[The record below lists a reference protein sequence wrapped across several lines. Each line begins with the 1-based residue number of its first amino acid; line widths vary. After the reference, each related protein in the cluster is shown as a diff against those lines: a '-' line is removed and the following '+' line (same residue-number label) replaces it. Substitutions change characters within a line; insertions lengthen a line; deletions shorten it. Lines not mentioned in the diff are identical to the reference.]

1 MFTRKPHQ
9 PATIERVARLTAALL
24 LSLSSL
30 APAIRPVA
38 MGAIAG
44 AAVGAVMGFRP
55 PLLDPLLGAPK
66 SAFAFDPNLPPGAR
80 KADYCYGLNDNGN
93 IVVVFNRITA
103 TLANPG
109 IAYTATLDG
118 LDSGTNEGSTFD
130 PATGIFYILDQNT
143 SPDRLVEV
151 SLLPGGFITVT
162 EIGTGGLTTPTTPA
176 AQPGIGIGLTGNE
189 GAGRYHD

>member
-1 MFTRKPHQ
+1 M
-9 PATIERVARLTAALL
+9 
-24 LSLSSL
+24 
-30 APAIRPVA
+30 
-38 MGAIAG
+38 
-44 AAVGAVMGFRP
+44 
-55 PLLDPLLGAPK
+55 
-66 SAFAFDPNLPPGAR
+66 
-80 KADYCYGLNDNGN
+80 
-93 IVVVFNRITA
+93 VVFNRITA

-189 GAGRYHD
+189 GAGTNRVTGITIDPANGQMYGVTGDRYLFKINKATGKVVPLGMNGGTVDWVQINLTAGGVFGHNRRE